1 MATYSISNCIRTDKP
16 LKRNGKYPIYLRV
29 RVGFK
34 DMKIPTDIDA
44 YPAQWNRKKNAPT
57 EKSIQIQLNKKK
69 IELDLYINRC
79 LADGQEL
86 TLQLVKDYYA
96 GKRSLKPELG
106 SFYDYYLDFVERK
119 RKEGLNPETIRV
131 YMTTYN
137 VMKEFRSEIRISD
150 ISLSLIEN
158 FDDHMREVN
167 GNSSGGRNPKHK
179 NLRTVILDMQKHNI
193 PVENPYRLFKMPN
206 SDVKEIYLDKA
217 ELNTLIKYT
226 ERFAKT
232 SKEYQILKMYQFS
245 CFCGL
250 RFSDAMDLEW
260 RHIDWEND
268 LIRKTMIKTKSEV
281 ITPLFPMARDILTE
295 RSKNDGAIEEKG
307 KIFTQYA
314 ESTVNQTLRKHTRLA
329 GIDKHI
335 TYHSSRHT
343 FATLLVIDGVDIYK
357 ISKYLGHKSVNMTQR
372 YLKYDLSIAK
382 QSAKEISTFS
392 GDIAK

>member
-1 MATYSISNCIRTDKP
+1 MATYSICNCIRTDKP

-44 YPAQWNRKKNAPT
+44 YPEQWNRKKNAPT

-119 RKEGLNPETIRV
+119 RKDGLNPETIRV

-137 VMKEFRSEIRISD
+137 VMKEFRSEIRICD

-226 ERFAKT
+226 EQFAKA

-295 RSKNDGAIEEKG
+295 RSKNGGVIEEKG

-314 ESTVNQTLRKHTRLA
+314 EPTVNQTLRKHTRLA

>member
-57 EKSIQIQLNKKK
+57 EKSIQILLNKKK

-86 TLQLVKDYYA
+86 TLQFVKDYYA

-137 VMKEFRSEIRISD
+137 VMKEFRREIRICD

-295 RSKNDGAIEEKG
+295 RSQNGGAIEEKG

-314 ESTVNQTLRKHTRLA
+314 EPTVNQTLRKHTRLA